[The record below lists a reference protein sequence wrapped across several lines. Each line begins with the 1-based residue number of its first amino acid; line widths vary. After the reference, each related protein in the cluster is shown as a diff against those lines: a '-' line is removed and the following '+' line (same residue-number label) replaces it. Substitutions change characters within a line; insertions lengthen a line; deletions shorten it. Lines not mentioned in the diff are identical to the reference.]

1 MTPLHVRDG
10 RTLSILTARGGGLT
24 MDLEGINY
32 SSATTLTSVPV
43 PEPSTMAIAGLGA
56 LDMIGY
62 GLRRRKVLGA

>member
-1 MTPLHVRDG
+1 
-10 RTLSILTARGGGLT
+10 